1 MSGIVSFAMVQRNT
15 SLLYDYRWQ
24 QQLLS
29 QANQNL
35 MQTAFALNSVGN
47 DLENGSV
54 YYTLFQQQLAAINQL
69 SKQITLQMAQLQQNI
84 EILEKDSESQQK
96 IVDKWR
102 DKAFSYF
109 A

>member
-29 QANQNL
+29 QAQQNL
-35 MQTAFALNSVGN
+35 VQTSFALNAVGQ
-47 DLENGSV
+47 DLESGST

-69 SKQITLQMAQLQQNI
+69 EKQIALQMAQLQQNI
-84 EILEKDSESQQK
+84 EILEKDSEGQQK

-102 DKAFSYF
+102 EKAFSYF

>member
-1 MSGIVSFAMVQRNT
+1 MSGTVSFAMIQRNT
-15 SLLYDYRWQ
+15 SLLADYRWQ

-35 MQTAFALNSVGN
+35 MQTSFALNSVGQ

-69 SKQITLQMAQLQQNI
+69 TKQITLQMAQLQQNI

-102 DKAFSYF
+102 EKAFSYF

>member
-15 SLLYDYRWQ
+15 ALLYDYRWQ

-29 QANQNL
+29 QAQQNL
-35 MQTAFALNSVGN
+35 TSTANSLNQVGQ
-47 DLENGSV
+47 DLQNGSV
-54 YYTLFQQQLAAINQL
+54 YFTLFQQQLAAINQL
-69 SKQITLQMAQLQQNI
+69 EKQINLQMAQLQNMI
-84 EILEKDSESQQK
+84 TILEKDSESQQK

-102 DKAFSYF
+102 EKAFSYF